1 MESRRKRSRS
11 QRLKW
16 GCYILLLVVC
26 TVLQTM
32 PGLFQFGAAKPLWL
46 LPLCLAVSAAE
57 GEFAGAIFGAVCGLM
72 WDYTAGRTVGMLALE
87 LMILCFGVSVVVQ
100 LYLKDTPSNFVL
112 LAVVCALL
120 VLSADWLFFYYM
132 PGYAGAG
139 AFSLGR
145 AAVGPDDGPG
155 ELVAP
160 PCSAAHQH
168 GIQDRQRRGM
178 MPDPAGR
185 KTDESR
191 RTQDRGAPDGWTHR
205 CRLGAHRRVCAAADI
220 FAARQQ
226 RQLQGA
232 GDQHHRL

>member
-87 LMILCFGVSVVVQ
+87 LTILCFGVSVVVQ
-100 LYLKDTPSNFVL
+100 LYLKDTPPTS
-112 LAVVCALL
+112 CCWPW
-120 VLSADWLFFYYM
+120 SA
-132 PGYAGAG
+132 
-139 AFSLGR
+139 
-145 AAVGPDDGPG
+145 
-155 ELVAP
+155 
-160 PCSAAHQH
+160 PCWCC
-168 GIQDRQRRGM
+168 
-178 MPDPAGR
+178 
-185 KTDESR
+185 R
-191 RTQDRGAPDGWTHR
+191 RTGCFSTI
-205 CRLGAHRRVCAAADI
+205 CRAMRAQGSVFSGSCCRRP
-220 FAARQQ
+220 
-226 RQLQGA
+226 
-232 GDQHHRL
+232 

>member
-112 LAVVCALL
+112 LAVTRWTPSGASRWTEAHWTVWPSTTPS
-120 VLSADWLFFYYM
+120 SAT
-132 PGYAGAG
+132 
-139 AFSLGR
+139 R
-145 AAVGPDDGPG
+145 AICWAWCGKPTSP
-155 ELVAP
+155 
-160 PCSAAHQH
+160 
-168 GIQDRQRRGM
+168 
-178 MPDPAGR
+178 
-185 KTDESR
+185 
-191 RTQDRGAPDGWTHR
+191 
-205 CRLGAHRRVCAAADI
+205 
-220 FAARQQ
+220 AARS
-226 RQLQGA
+226 
-232 GDQHHRL
+232 

>member
-112 LAVVCALL
+112 LAVTCALL
-120 VLSADWLFFYYM
+120 
-132 PGYAGAG
+132 G
-139 AFSLGR
+139 
-145 AAVGPDDGPG
+145 
-155 ELVAP
+155 
-160 PCSAAHQH
+160 C
-168 GIQDRQRRGM
+168 
-178 MPDPAGR
+178 
-185 KTDESR
+185 R
-191 RTQDRGAPDGWTHR
+191 RTGCFSTI
-205 CRLGAHRRVCAAADI
+205 CRAMRAQWSVFSGSCCRRP
-220 FAARQQ
+220 
-226 RQLQGA
+226 
-232 GDQHHRL
+232 

>member
-87 LMILCFGVSVVVQ
+87 LMLLCFGVSVVVQ

-112 LAVVCALL
+112 LAVTCALL

-139 AFSLGR
+139 ERFLRVVLPSALMTLLHR
-145 AAVGPDDGPG
+145 AV
-155 ELVAP
+155 
-160 PCSAAHQH
+160 
-168 GIQDRQRRGM
+168 QRISTEFKIDNG
-178 MPDPAGR
+178 
-185 KTDESR
+185 
-191 RTQDRGAPDGWTHR
+191 
-205 CRLGAHRRVCAAADI
+205 VV
-220 FAARQQ
+220 
-226 RQLQGA
+226 
-232 GDQHHRL
+232 

>member
-100 LYLKDTPSNFVL
+100 LYLKDTLQLRAAGRGLRPAGAVGG
-112 LAVVCALL
+112 LAVFLL
-120 VLSADWLFFYYM
+120 
-132 PGYAGAG
+132 YAGLCGRRG
-139 AFSLGR
+139 AFSGS
-145 AAVGPDDGPG
+145 
-155 ELVAP
+155 
-160 PCSAAHQH
+160 CC
-168 GIQDRQRRGM
+168 RR
-178 MPDPAGR
+178 P
-185 KTDESR
+185 
-191 RTQDRGAPDGWTHR
+191 
-205 CRLGAHRRVCAAADI
+205 
-220 FAARQQ
+220 
-226 RQLQGA
+226 
-232 GDQHHRL
+232 

>member
-87 LMILCFGVSVVVQ
+87 LMLLCFGVSVVVQ

-132 PGYAGAG
+132 PGYTGAALRYV
-139 AFSLGR
+139 AFVLPSAVLTIP
-145 AAVGPDDGPG
+145 AALPAFWLVQRIHDGFRIDNG
-155 ELVAP
+155 V
-160 PCSAAHQH
+160 
-168 GIQDRQRRGM
+168 
-178 MPDPAGR
+178 
-185 KTDESR
+185 
-191 RTQDRGAPDGWTHR
+191 
-205 CRLGAHRRVCAAADI
+205 V
-220 FAARQQ
+220 
-226 RQLQGA
+226 
-232 GDQHHRL
+232 